1 MESIFDIKAEAERD
15 EAIEKFKQ
23 RMIML
28 TERDVHIA
36 FEVYGRDTVIDL
48 VADDRLA
55 FILDDRLINQVQG
68 QFDVIDD
75 RDTAMA
81 CMFGGDDPSKHLR
94 EKIKAL
100 IDELI
105 ADYEVVL

>member
-23 RMIML
+23 RMIMT

-48 VADDRLA
+48 VVDDCLA
-55 FILDDRLINQVQG
+55 FLLDDRIINQYLCQSNASKK
-68 QFDVIDD
+68 DD
-75 RDTAMA
+75 IALL
-81 CMFGGDDPSKHLR
+81 CMFHGESAIEYL
-94 EKIKAL
+94 KIEVETL

>member
-23 RMIML
+23 RMIMS

-55 FILDDRLINQVQG
+55 FHLDDRKINQVQG
-68 QFDVIDD
+68 QFEVAEDHDAAF
-75 RDTAMA
+75 T
-81 CMFGGDDPSKHLR
+81 CLFGGDDPKKHLR
-94 EKIKAL
+94 EKIEAL

-105 ADYEVVL
+105 ADYEVML

>member
-23 RMIML
+23 RMIMS
-28 TERDVHIA
+28 TERDVYIA

-48 VADDRLA
+48 VTDDRLA
-55 FILDDRLINQVQG
+55 FHLGDRVINQVQG
-68 QFDVIDD
+68 QFDVVEDQD
-75 RDTAMA
+75 SAMA

-94 EKIKAL
+94 EKIEAL

-105 ADYEVVL
+105 ADYEVML

>member
-15 EAIEKFKQ
+15 EAIERFK
-23 RMIML
+23 RRTIMA

-48 VADDRLA
+48 VADDKLA
-55 FILDDRLINQVQG
+55 FLLDDRAINQYLCQSNVCEK
-68 QFDVIDD
+68 DD
-75 RDTAMA
+75 IALL
-81 CMFGGDDPSKHLR
+81 CMFHGESAIEHLKV
-94 EKIKAL
+94 EVSTQ

-105 ADYEVVL
+105 ADYEVML

>member
-15 EAIEKFKQ
+15 EAIEIFKK
-23 RMIML
+23 RTIMT

-36 FEVYGRDTVIDL
+36 FEIYGRDTVIDL

-55 FILDDRLINQVQG
+55 FLLDDRIISQYLCQSNVCKKD
-68 QFDVIDD
+68 DV
-75 RDTAMA
+75 ALL
-81 CMFGGDDPSKHLR
+81 CMFHGENPIEYLKV
-94 EKIKAL
+94 EIAKN

-105 ADYEVVL
+105 ADYKVVL

>member
-23 RMIML
+23 RMIMS

-55 FILDDRLINQVQG
+55 FHLDDRIINQVQG
-68 QFDVIDD
+68 QFAVSEDHDAV
-75 RDTAMA
+75 MA
-81 CMFGGDDPSKHLR
+81 CLFGDDDPKKHLR
-94 EKIKAL
+94 EKIEAL
-100 IDELI
+100 IDGLI
-105 ADYEVVL
+105 DDYEVVL

>member
-15 EAIEKFKQ
+15 EAIERFN
-23 RMIML
+23 RRTIMC

-36 FEVYGRDTVIDL
+36 FEVYGRETVINL
-48 VADDRLA
+48 VAGDRLA
-55 FILDDRLINQVQG
+55 FLLDDRIITQHLCQSNVCKK
-68 QFDVIDD
+68 DD
-75 RDTAMA
+75 IALL
-81 CMFGGDDPSKHLR
+81 CMFHGESAAEYLKM
-94 EKIKAL
+94 EVETL

>member
-15 EAIEKFKQ
+15 EAIEEFKQ
-23 RMIML
+23 RMIMF

-55 FILDDRLINQVQG
+55 FLLDDRKINQVQG
-68 QFDVIDD
+68 QFDVVEDHD
-75 RDTAMA
+75 AVMA
-81 CMFGGDDPSKHLR
+81 CLFGGDDPSKYLR
-94 EKIKAL
+94 EKIEAL

>member
-23 RMIML
+23 RMIMT

-48 VADDRLA
+48 VVDDRLA
-55 FILDDRLINQVQG
+55 FHLDDRAISQVLC
-68 QFDVIDD
+68 QFEVIED
-75 RDTAMA
+75 RDAAMA
-81 CMFGGDDPSKHLR
+81 CLFGGEDPKKHLR
-94 EKIKAL
+94 EKIEIL

-105 ADYEVVL
+105 ADYEVML